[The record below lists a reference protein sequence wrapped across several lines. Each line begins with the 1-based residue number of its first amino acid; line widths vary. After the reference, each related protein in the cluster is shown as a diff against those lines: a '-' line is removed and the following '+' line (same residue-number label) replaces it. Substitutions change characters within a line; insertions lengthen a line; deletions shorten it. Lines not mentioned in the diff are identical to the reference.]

1 MKRAFRTDRPQPES
15 RPSRSP
21 LRVFRYIKRYPWMAC
36 GTVAFAIFATLLVVV
51 FPSVTQRVI
60 DDAIRGH
67 KPELLFPL
75 TAVAI
80 GAFLLQGISNG
91 VRIILNNTF
100 EQKVIFDL
108 RSDLYDHIQKL
119 PLLWFDHRATGDIMT
134 RVLEDVNAV
143 ERVLIDGV
151 EQGTVAILQ
160 VAVVSVL
167 LVLREPW
174 LALLTML
181 PIPLLILGALAY
193 TLTARSRYR
202 QQRVAASTMNSLLHD
217 NLSGVRQIKAYAL
230 EESEHG
236 SFNQASH
243 ALKEATLVIMKA
255 WAIYTPSM
263 EFLTSCGLA
272 IVTGFGGA
280 AVIQGKMEIGELVAC
295 LILVRFLY
303 EPISRLHSLNQMY
316 QSARAAGERVFEIMD
331 EPIEADLRSDE
342 PFDPE
347 GLIEYRNVNFSY
359 GPDHP
364 TLKNISFVAEPGQ
377 TIALVGATGAGKS
390 TLVNLLL
397 RFYELQPGAG
407 EILIDGRPIRE
418 ISKQAIRRA
427 TGFVSQES
435 FLFNGTI
442 RGNVSLG
449 KQGAPEREIRDALRA
464 ANAEEFVDRLGSGL
478 DAKVG
483 ERGIR
488 LSVGEKQRIS
498 IARALLKDPPLLV
511 LDEATASV
519 DTETERQIQEALD
532 RLLLGRT
539 SFVIAHRLST
549 VRHADLIL
557 VLDRGEIA
565 ERGTHE
571 ELLAMEGVYSKLN
584 EAGLFLGA
592 EEEERAQ
599 AENRGGESEEPEIS
613 GEESTLGRELSR
625 SS

>member
-1 MKRAFRTDRPQPES
+1 MTQNSKSTVPRSRT
-15 RPSRSP
+15 P
-21 LRVFRYIKRYPWMAC
+21 LRVLGYVKRYRGLAC
-36 GTVAFAIFATLLVVV
+36 GNIGFAILATVMVVV

-60 DDAIRGH
+60 DDVIRGH

-75 TAVAI
+75 TLVAI
-80 GAFLLQGISNG
+80 GAFLVQAVANG
-91 VRIILNNTF
+91 VRIVLNNTF

-119 PLLWFDHRATGDIMT
+119 PLHWFDHRATGDIMT

-151 EQGTVAILQ
+151 EQGSVAILQ
-160 VAVVSVL
+160 VAIVSIL
-167 LVLREPW
+167 LFLREPW
-174 LALLTML
+174 LALLTMV
-181 PIPLLILGALAY
+181 PIPFLTLGALVY

-202 QQRVAASTMNSLLHD
+202 QQRAAASTMNSLLHD
-217 NLSGVRQIKAYAL
+217 NLAGIRQIKAYAL
-230 EESEHG
+230 EESEHRR
-236 SFNQASH
+236 FNQASDG
-243 ALKEATLVIMKA
+243 LKQATLVIMKA

-272 IVTGFGGA
+272 IVTGFGGS
-280 AVIQGKMEIGELVAC
+280 AVLQGRMEIGELVAC
-295 LILVRFLY
+295 LILIRFLY
-303 EPISRLHSLNQMY
+303 EPIGRLHSLNQMF
-316 QSARAAGERVFEIMD
+316 QSARAAAERVFEIMD
-331 EPIEADLRSDE
+331 EPIEEDLRSDE
-342 PFDPE
+342 PFEPE
-347 GLIEYRNVNFSY
+347 GRIEYRHVNFSY
-359 GPDHP
+359 GSDHP
-364 TLKNISFVAEPGQ
+364 TLKDVSFVAEPGQ

-397 RFYELQPGAG
+397 RFYELQSGEG
-407 EILIDGRPIRE
+407 EILIDGRPIRA

-442 RGNVSLG
+442 RGNVALG
-449 KQGAPEREIRDALRA
+449 KSGATELEIREALRA
-464 ANAEEFVDRLGSGL
+464 ANAEDFVDRLSAGL

-557 VLDRGEIA
+557 VLDHGEIV
-565 ERGTHE
+565 ERGTHDQ
-571 ELLAMEGVYSKLN
+571 LLAIDGVYAKLN
-584 EAGLFLGA
+584 EAGLFLSDNGEYGRSQDL
-592 EEEERAQ
+592 EEGTETV
-599 AENRGGESEEPEIS
+599 GVGSPDPEV
-613 GEESTLGRELSR
+613 ED
-625 SS
+625 